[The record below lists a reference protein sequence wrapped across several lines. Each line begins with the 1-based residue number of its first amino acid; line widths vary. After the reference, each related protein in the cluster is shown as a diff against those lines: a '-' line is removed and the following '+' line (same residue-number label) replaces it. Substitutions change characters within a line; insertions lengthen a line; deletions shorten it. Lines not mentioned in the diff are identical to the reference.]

1 MSFQSFECHSI
12 IPMSFQSFECHS
24 IIPMS
29 FHHSNFIP
37 PFQCH
42 SSHLNVIPV
51 IWMSFH
57 HSSVIPSILVHDDN
71 ILSFG
76 VNPFIPWSFE
86 HWNDVKW
93 HSFEM
98 TGMMLEWRFR
108 SFPAHSP
115 HPRHPRHPRLL
126 GKMGP
131 FLISSLS
138 FRTIPVI
145 RVSFGNSQPMWISSN
160 DVGMT
165 EDFELKWTS
174 FPKIWT
180 SRTFNGLRPQALI
193 KQSRPTLWGEDLYLG
208 SF

>member
-1 MSFQSFECHSI
+1 MSFHHLNI
-12 IPMSFQSFECHS
+12 IPVIWMSFHHSNIIPVISMSFHHS
-24 IIPMS
+24 NVIPMS
-29 FHHSNFIP
+29 FHHF
-37 PFQCH
+37 
-42 SSHLNVIPV
+42 NVIPV

-57 HSSVIPSILVHDDN
+57 HSSVIPLILVHDDN
-71 ILSFG
+71 IPSFG
-76 VNPFIPWSFE
+76 VIPFIPWSFE

-115 HPRHPRHPRLL
+115 HSCHPRLL

-138 FRTIPVI
+138 FRTNPVI
-145 RVSFGNSQPMWISSN
+145 RCHSEILNQCEFPAN

-165 EDFELKWTS
+165 EDFELKWSS
-174 FPKIWT
+174 FPN
-180 SRTFNGLRPQALI
+180 SALA
-193 KQSRPTLWGEDLYLG
+193 D
-208 SF
+208 

>member
-174 FPKIWT
+174 FPNKMVC
-180 SRTFNGLRPQALI
+180 RNHLLNCP
-193 KQSRPTLWGEDLYLG
+193 LWSDT
-208 SF
+208 